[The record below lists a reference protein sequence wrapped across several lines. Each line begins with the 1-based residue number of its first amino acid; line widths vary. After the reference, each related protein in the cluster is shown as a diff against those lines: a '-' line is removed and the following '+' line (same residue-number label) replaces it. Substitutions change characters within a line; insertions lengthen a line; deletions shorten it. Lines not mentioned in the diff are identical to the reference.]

1 MISLIESLRA
11 DLRAIAERDP
21 ACRSLAE
28 AVLCYPGWKALTAHR
43 LANALWRAGWPIAAR
58 MLSQA
63 SRFFTGIEIH
73 PAAKIGNGVFIDHG
87 MGLVIGETAEVGDGV
102 TLFHGV
108 TLGGTGKGHGKRHP
122 TVGEGAVIGA
132 HAQLLGP
139 IVVGSNVKVGAG
151 AIVLRDVPD
160 GATAVGVPP
169 NFRVIPAA
177 QT

>member
-1 MISLIESLRA
+1 MLSIIESVRA
-11 DLRAIAERDP
+11 DLRAIVDRDP
-21 ACRSLAE
+21 ACRSRRE
-28 AVLCYPGWKALTAHR
+28 AVLCYPGWKALAAHR
-43 LANALWRAGWPIAAR
+43 LANRLWLSGWRIAAR
-58 MLSQA
+58 MLSQVA
-63 SRFFTGIEIH
+63 RFFTGIEIH

-139 IVVGSNVKVGAG
+139 IVVGVGAKVGAG
-151 AIVLRDVPD
+151 AVVLQDVPD
-160 GATAVGVPP
+160 GANAVGVPP